1 MRVLCVPSKTENF
14 GMTVAEALIAQTP
27 VICTKTAPWEELNT
41 RHCGWWVDNDIDK
54 LAQTIREALL
64 LPQSEI
70 DKMGENGK
78 LLIETNYTDTQ
89 IALKMKQLYEWILT
103 GGEKPEF
110 VYE

>member
-41 RHCGWWVDNDIDK
+41 RHCGWWVDNDIDT

-89 IALKMKQLYEWILT
+89 IALKMKQLYEWRLT

>member
-1 MRVLCVPSKTENF
+1 
-14 GMTVAEALIAQTP
+14 
-27 VICTKTAPWEELNT
+27 
-41 RHCGWWVDNDIDK
+41 
-54 LAQTIREALL
+54 
-64 LPQSEI
+64 
-70 DKMGENGK
+70 MGENGK

>member
-41 RHCGWWVDNDIDK
+41 RHCGWWVDNDIDT

-70 DKMGENGK
+70 DKMGED
-78 LLIETNYTDTQ
+78 ETTLRMDINWWR
-89 IALKMKQLYEWILT
+89 ET
-103 GGEKPEF
+103 GVCIRMNTNSGG
-110 VYE
+110 